1 LGVAASCV
9 RNREGEKGPDGP
21 GIVSI
26 SFYTLYMPDAA
37 TDGLSDLPAC
47 NKLIAVSS
55 RPFLDGFD
63 IIVETIP
70 KTVDWE
76 ARRVC
81 ET

>member
-1 LGVAASCV
+1 
-9 RNREGEKGPDGP
+9 
-21 GIVSI
+21 
-26 SFYTLYMPDAA
+26 MPDAA